1 MALNLSDADLKLYFD
16 ANTAVNISIFTF
28 LILPPFLLCL
38 LCVLALVL
46 AKDINLK
53 IRLLLINIFTAE
65 TLYWFS
71 FFVMYLGWPARFIN
85 EDVISCQLF
94 NSLYTITNFLKLAST
109 SLYAVGVYTFIKHG
123 DKKLKW
129 YVIITYIA
137 VTWTVAT
144 LSVSLPSY
152 LEDYGTPNLKEFCYT
167 EELVSGLLIGMSVLF
182 FVGAMFF
189 FSIQLI
195 WCILTVIYM
204 KRNVLEGD
212 IPVKKAIAKVLGHM
226 TAVSVLSF
234 ISLFLPPFIA
244 FIFITLPDR
253 NLATFLVGIYVTY
266 VFANITAFP
275 TPIVAIILLKPVRD
289 AIRTMSKN
297 VYTCCH
303 KNRECSATTE
313 DHPRPATGITS
324 QVSLANTKKDSNN
337 IGNYIAC
344 TNQNLAATEV
354 DLDSMQ
360 VSTTD
365 ENHAM

>member
-1 MALNLSDADLKLYFD
+1 MALNLSNADLKLYFD
-16 ANTAVNISIFTF
+16 ANTAANISIFTF
-28 LILPPFLLCL
+28 LVLPPFLLCL
-38 LCVLALVL
+38 LCVLALAL

-53 IRLLLINIFTAE
+53 IRLFLINIFTAE
-65 TLYWFS
+65 TLIWFS
-71 FFVMYLGWPARFIN
+71 SFAMYLGWPARFIDG
-85 EDVISCQLF
+85 EFISCKLF
-94 NSLYTITNFLKLAST
+94 YSLYNITTLLKLAST
-109 SLYAVGVYTFIKHG
+109 SLYAVGVYAFIKHG

-144 LSVSLPSY
+144 LSVGLPSY
-152 LEDYGTPNLKEFCYT
+152 LEDYGTPNLKGFCYS
-167 EELVSGLLIGMSVLF
+167 EKLGSGLFMGMIVLF
-182 FVGAMFF
+182 FVAAMFF

-234 ISLFLPPFIA
+234 INFFLPF
-244 FIFITLPDR
+244 FITSIFTSLPDR
-253 NLATFLVGIYVTY
+253 NLATFLVGIYMPY
-266 VFANITAFP
+266 AFSHITAIP

-289 AIRTMSKN
+289 AIKTMIKN

-303 KNRECSATTE
+303 KNRECSATTK
-313 DHPRPATGITS
+313 DHPATGITR
-324 QVSLANTKKDSNN
+324 VSLATTKKDSNN
-337 IGNYIAC
+337 IGNHIAC
-344 TNQNLAATEV
+344 TDHNLAATEV

-360 VSTTD
+360 VSTTN
-365 ENHAM
+365 ENPAM